1 MELLILLSIVI
12 IFCLI
17 LDVSLEVIVLGVIA
31 LMGIISGLFALAF
44 LGCTIC
50 LLTCRK
56 KTAVFLR
63 IDSVKDSKFQ
73 VAYYLVDGQEY
84 PCIFPKEVLFE
95 KRLYQVNKI
104 YHVMVHEKLGK
115 VFDRFA
121 VTTCVLG
128 LVSGFVISMSILF
141 YFLS

>member
-1 MELLILLSIVI
+1 MELLVLLAIVI

-17 LDVSLEVIVLGVIA
+17 LDVSLEMIVLGLIA
-31 LMGIISGLFALAF
+31 LMGITSGLFALAF
-44 LGCTIC
+44 FGCVVC

-56 KTAVFLR
+56 KSATFLR

-73 VAYYLVDGQEY
+73 VAYYLVDDREY

-95 KRLYQVNKI
+95 KRLYQTDKI

-128 LVSGFVISMSILF
+128 LVAGVVTSVSILF